1 MKTFPL
7 QNLVRWWTK
16 WRARQSQPLPTTP
29 PVKRAVASTLEPL
42 EGRIAPAVITP
53 GAVVFTDLDGDTV
66 TVKFSKNL
74 YDPNAA
80 NANAQIALVKRAFK
94 FASASGEAAFNSS
107 EPQQLQLLDLGMTLR
122 GANGRILLSG
132 ASISVTVTKA
142 PNGDGWTRVGAIS
155 AVGEAVSAVSVAGDL
170 GQIDVGSFSNPAKL
184 DLLKVRSLGSADGT
198 QSGTAN
204 FESLIYGD
212 VGKLVVET
220 DMHGSVV
227 VRGGNSKF
235 TGKIGMI
242 EVGRALIGSADPLSS
257 KLGRIKA
264 DGDIGSAQ
272 VGFLPGPEA
281 HGVFGGAA
289 ASSGSIET
297 LKNLRSV
304 TVTGSV
310 TGGAGA
316 GSGLIKAL
324 GGVGKVRITGDLAG
338 GAGNQSG
345 FIYVGKQLGTVE
357 ILKSVQGGT
366 GVDSGGVRAEV
377 IQSASI
383 GASNSGGVLGGAGVG
398 SGLLK
403 TTGNMGAI
411 QIAGSVV
418 GSAAGSGGI
427 SAGGNVQSLLI
438 RGDLQGGAGDVSGFV
453 QVLGDLSKLD
463 IRGDL
468 VGAAGLASGS
478 VAAGEDLGSAL
489 VGGALKGGAGA
500 NSGSIFS
507 GVDASANGRLGS
519 VKIGKGLSGAG
530 GNQSGSIV
538 AGGDVGSAWIGALG
552 GQPAMRGG
560 AGDYSGAFH
569 GASKVGK
576 LQVMGEMIGGTGKA
590 SAAIHAG
597 LRLETLE
604 VSGAVRGGAG
614 DYSAAVFNKTEAFI
628 DQQVVGSLGKLSIKG
643 ALVGGG
649 GASSGAVEAEGKL
662 GSLNVTAIQG
672 GSGALSG
679 SVRSGSSVDQDG
691 AAGSLRVAHGVT
703 GGAGAGSGE
712 IQVDGNLGSLFV
724 GGDLSRSAV
733 RVGRALGMLT
743 VNGSLDSATVSAVGQ
758 LVKSASKD
766 LALASILVKGSVS
779 GSRILAG
786 YDLDGTGVNP
796 DAQIGSVR
804 VGGNWSA
811 SDLVAGVAAPTGAG
825 FGEASNA
832 AISGDDRPGIVAQI
846 GSVTIGGTVTGTAD
860 VASDHFGFVA
870 QRILSFKVGAQSL
883 ALKTGVSAEV
893 FSLGSTNDVRS
904 REVAV

>member
-1 MKTFPL
+1 MKKFLL
-7 QNLVRWWTK
+7 QNLLRWWTQ
-16 WRARQSQPLPTTP
+16 WWARRAQPLPIAHP
-29 PVKRAVASTLEPL
+29 RKSAEASSLESL

-53 GAVVFTDLDGDTV
+53 GTVVFTDLDGDIV

-74 YDPNAA
+74 YDPNSA
-80 NANAQIALVKRAFK
+80 NANLQIAAVKNAFK
-94 FASASGEAAFNSS
+94 FASASDESVFDASG
-107 EPQQLQLLDLGMTLR
+107 PQQLQLLDFGATLR
-122 GANGRILLSG
+122 GANGRSLLSG
-132 ASISVTVTKA
+132 TSISVTVSKA

-155 AVGEAVSAVSVAGDL
+155 AVGEVVTAVSVAGDL

-184 DLLKVRSLGSADGT
+184 GLLKVRSLGSADGT

-212 VGKLVVET
+212 LGKLVVET
-220 DMHGSVV
+220 DVLGSVV
-227 VRGGNSKF
+227 VRGVNSQF
-235 TGKIGMI
+235 TGQIGTI
-242 EVGRALIGSADPLSS
+242 EIGRALVGSADALSS

-272 VGFLPGPEA
+272 VGFLSGPGA
-281 HGVFGGAA
+281 QGVFGGAK

-297 LKNLRSV
+297 LKNLGSV
-304 TVTGSV
+304 TVTGSL
-310 TGGAGA
+310 TGGAGT

-324 GGVGKVRITGDLAG
+324 GGVGKVRITGDLVG

-345 FIYVGKQLGTVE
+345 FISVGKQLGTAE
-357 ILKSVQGGT
+357 ILRSVQGGT

-377 IQSASI
+377 IQRAWI
-383 GASNSGGVLGGAGVG
+383 GASNSGGVVGGEGEG

-418 GSAAGSGGI
+418 GSAAGAGGI

-438 RGDLQGGAGDVSGFV
+438 RGDLRGGAGDVSGFV
-453 QVLGDLSKLD
+453 RVLGDLSKLD

-478 VAAGEDLGSAL
+478 VATAEDLGAAL
-489 VGGALKGGAGA
+489 VGGALKGGTGG

-519 VKIGKGLSGAG
+519 VKIGKGLMGAG

-538 AGGDVGSAWIGALG
+538 AGGDVGLAWIGALG
-552 GQPAMRGG
+552 GQPAMQGG
-560 AGDYSGAFH
+560 AGDYSGAFY
-569 GASKVGK
+569 GAGKVGK
-576 LQVMGEMIGGTGKA
+576 LQVMGEMVGSTGKA

-597 LRLETLE
+597 LHLETLE

-614 DYSAAVFNKTEAFI
+614 DYSAAVFNKTEAFV
-628 DQQVVGSLGKLSIKG
+628 DQQVAGSLGKLWIKG
-643 ALVGGG
+643 ALIGGG
-649 GASSGAVEAEGKL
+649 GASSGAIEAEGKL

-672 GSGALSG
+672 GAGAWSG

-691 AAGSLRVAHGVT
+691 AAGSLRVAQNVT
-703 GGAGAGSGE
+703 GGSGTGAGE
-712 IQVDGNLGSLFV
+712 IEVDGNLGSLFI
-724 GGDLSRSAV
+724 GGNLSQSAA
-733 RVGRALGMLT
+733 RVGQALGTLT
-743 VNGSLDSATVSAVGQ
+743 VNGSLDAATVSAVGQ
-758 LVKSASKD
+758 LVKTASKD
-766 LALASILVKGSVS
+766 LALASIVVKGSVS

-804 VGGNWSA
+804 VSGNWVA
-811 SDLVAGVAAPTGAG
+811 SDLVAGVAALTGTG

-860 VASDHFGFVA
+860 VATDHFGFVA

-883 ALKTGVSAEV
+883 ALRSGVSGEV
-893 FSLGSTNDVRS
+893 FSLGTTNDVRV
-904 REVAV
+904 REVVV

>member
-1 MKTFPL
+1 LPPL
-7 QNLVRWWTK
+7 
-16 WRARQSQPLPTTP
+16 
-29 PVKRAVASTLEPL
+29 KRSAASTLEPL
-42 EGRIAPAVITP
+42 EGRIAPASITP

-74 YDPNAA
+74 YDPKAA

-94 FASASGEAAFNSS
+94 FAGASGESVFDSS
-107 EPQQLQLLDLGMTLR
+107 EPQQLQLLDFGETLR
-122 GANGRILLSG
+122 GANGRSLLSG
-132 ASISVTVTKA
+132 TSITVTVFKA

-184 DLLKVRSLGSADGT
+184 GLLKVRSLGSADGT

-227 VRGGNSKF
+227 ARGVNGQF
-235 TGKIGMI
+235 TGKIGAV
-242 EVGRALIGSADPLSS
+242 EVGRALIGSADPQSS

-264 DGDIGSAQ
+264 DGDIGSVQ
-272 VGFLPGPEA
+272 VGFLPGPEV
-281 HGVFGGAA
+281 HGVFGGAS

-297 LKNLRSV
+297 LKNLGSV

-310 TGGAGA
+310 TGGTGA
-316 GSGLIKAL
+316 GSALIKAP
-324 GGVGKVRITGDLAG
+324 GGVGKIKITGDLSG
-338 GAGNQSG
+338 GGGNQSG
-345 FIYVGKQLGTVE
+345 FISVGKQLGTVE
-357 ILKSVQGGT
+357 ILRSVQGGT

-383 GASNSGGVLGGAGVG
+383 GASNSGGLLGGAGVG

-403 TTGNMGAI
+403 TTGNIGSI
-411 QIAGSVV
+411 QIGGSVV
-418 GSAAGSGGI
+418 GGAAGSGGI

-438 RGDLQGGAGDVSGFV
+438 RGDLQGGAGDISGFV

-468 VGAAGLASGS
+468 VGAGGLASGS

-530 GNQSGSIV
+530 GNQSGSVV
-538 AGGDVGSAWIGALG
+538 AGGDVGSAWIGASG
-552 GQPAMRGG
+552 GQPAMQGG
-560 AGDYSGAFH
+560 AGDYSGAFY
-569 GASKVGK
+569 GAGKVGK
-576 LQVMGEMIGGTGKA
+576 LQVMGEMVGGAGKA
-590 SAAIHAG
+590 SAAVHVG

-604 VSGAVRGGAG
+604 VAGSVRGGAG
-614 DYSAAVFNKTEAFI
+614 DYSAAVFNKTEAFV
-628 DQQVVGSLGKLSIKG
+628 DQQVAGSLGRLSIKG

-649 GASSGAVEAEGKL
+649 GASSGAIEAEGKL
-662 GSLNVTAIQG
+662 GALNVTAIQG
-672 GSGALSG
+672 GAGAWSG

-691 AAGSLRVAHGVT
+691 AAGSLRVAQSVA
-703 GGAGAGSGE
+703 GGSGTGSGE
-712 IQVDGNLGSLFV
+712 IEVDGNLGSLFV
-724 GGDLSRSAV
+724 GGNLSRSAV
-733 RVGRALGMLT
+733 RVGQALGTLT
-743 VNGSLDSATVSAVGQ
+743 VNGSLESATVSAVGQ
-758 LVKSASKD
+758 LVKSAGKD
-766 LALASILVKGSVS
+766 LALASIVVKGAVS

-796 DAQIGSVR
+796 DAQIGSVQ

-811 SDLVAGVAAPTGAG
+811 SDLVAGVTAPTGTG
-825 FGEASNA
+825 FGEAGNA
-832 AISGDDRPGIVAQI
+832 AISGDDRPGIVSQI
-846 GSVTIGGTVTGTAD
+846 GSVTIGGTATGTAD
-860 VASDHFGFVA
+860 VTTDHFGFVA

-883 ALKTGVSAEV
+883 ALKTGVSGEV
-893 FSLGSTNDVRS
+893 FSLGSTNDVRV